1 MFELYEE
8 VIILS
13 NGLTGT
19 IVDISTI
26 NGKTKYT
33 VESDIKGKVPGGYGD
48 IYPLFDCTEDQ
59 IKKTP

>member
-19 IVDISTI
+19 IVDISAI

-33 VESDIKGKVPGGYGD
+33 VESDIKGKVSGGYGD
-48 IYPLFDCTEDQ
+48 IYPLFDCT
-59 IKKTP
+59 